1 MPIAGNILSRLIGA
15 SRNIDIGLLLDP
27 LVQLATSR
35 SETRTAARAP
45 RASARHAKCSRVR
58 GARRLRSSV
67 RAYAARPRAC
77 AVTPWQWAR
86 RCGGCSRSSPRSAH
100 VRGCALRPLR
110 RHRPGA
116 RPQHDERVLDVLS
129 RTIVV
134 VIDQVNVVGLVDYD
148 VQYSSSA
155 LGCST

>member
-1 MPIAGNILSRLIGA
+1 MAVGA
-15 SRNIDIGLLLDP
+15 AL
-27 LVQLATSR
+27 
-35 SETRTAARAP
+35 
-45 RASARHAKCSRVR
+45 
-58 GARRLRSSV
+58 RRLL
-67 RAYAARPRAC
+67 AELAAIGTC
-77 AVTPWQWAR
+77 AR
-86 RCGGCSRSSPRSAH
+86 
-100 VRGCALRPLR
+100 LRPLR

-155 LGCST
+155 LGGST